1 MTTPT
6 VALTTD
12 NLQNAANQ
20 LRNGTMD
27 TSLVDQNQNPF
38 PTMNQDGAF
47 SPQLGNMT
55 AQAGDL
61 AQQGNNGGAGG
72 GAGGCG
78 GGAAGAA
85 GGGGG
90 CGGGAGG
97 ATAAGPQQGTVEAAA
112 NQNIPAATQT
122 A

>member
-27 TSLVDQNQNPF
+27 TSVVDNNQNPF

-61 AQQGNNGGAGG
+61 AQQPKPAAGCAGGAGG
-72 GAGGCG
+72 AGGNNAGGCQ
-78 GGAAGAA
+78 A
-85 GGGGG
+85 
-90 CGGGAGG
+90 GGGAGG

-112 NQNIPAATQT
+112 DQNIPAATQT